1 MCGLLGAGKR
11 SDGVFV
17 TSTGEA
23 PGTNRLEICGTRGR
37 LVLEDNRLRFTR
49 NEADM
54 IEFSRSAKAGFAR
67 PDIWNID
74 IPFDNA
80 PAQHA
85 TLMQNFVDSILD
97 GAPLVAPGED
107 GLRSVELA
115 NAMLYS
121 SILGQPSNSRWTAPH
136 EEDAEGSDHTV
147 KFERRSQRS
156 AMRISRS
163 PLCGDLLLKGPLCG
177 LEKQNRVRRSRTAT
191 HCSMTDHSRD
201 RRMPVPFLGA
211 VCRSPDG
218 GLRGT
223 L

>member
-1 MCGLLGAGKR
+1 
-11 SDGVFV
+11 
-17 TSTGEA
+17 
-23 PGTNRLEICGTRGR
+23 
-37 LVLEDNRLRFTR
+37 
-49 NEADM
+49 M

-121 SILGQPSNSRWTAPH
+121 SILGQTVELPLDGAAYERTL
-136 EEDAEGSDHTV
+136 EGLIAQS
-147 KFERRSQRS
+147 KFEKKVAAVSGEDFTKS
-156 AMRISRS
+156 F
-163 PLCGDLLLKGPLCG
+163 
-177 LEKQNRVRRSRTAT
+177 VR
-191 HCSMTDHSRD
+191 
-201 RRMPVPFLGA
+201 
-211 VCRSPDG
+211 
-218 GLRGT
+218 
-223 L
+223 